1 MNNKNDGFSLKEIS
15 NIWISIKD
23 LVSINDIYD
32 KNNDQ

>member
-15 NIWISIKD
+15 NTWISIKD